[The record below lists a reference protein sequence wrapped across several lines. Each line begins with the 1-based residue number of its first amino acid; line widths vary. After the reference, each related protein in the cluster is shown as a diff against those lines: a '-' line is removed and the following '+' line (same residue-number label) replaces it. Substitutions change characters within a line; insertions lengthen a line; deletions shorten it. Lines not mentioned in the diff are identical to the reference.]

1 MLLSTCSRVGDQF
14 KWFTKIKRMNNQINR
29 APHSKW
35 NILSVLY
42 IGVCGAKK
50 VFYGRR
56 SKFAKHGDSGRIGKM
71 DQSVTTE
78 PSIGRRKR
86 SIDNVQLNKGAA
98 RRLKAS

>member
-1 MLLSTCSRVGDQF
+1 VLLSTCSRVGDQF
-14 KWFTKIKRMNNQINR
+14 EWFTKIKRMNNQINR
-29 APHSKW
+29 APHFKW

-86 SIDNVQLNKGAA
+86 SIDNVQLNEGAA